1 MELILIR
8 HAKAF
13 ERDALK
19 WPDDS
24 RRPLTEEGVRD
35 FRRLAKRLG
44 RLVPAVELVESS
56 AFERAWATAEILR
69 DRAGWPK
76 PRRSERLE
84 PGGGEGLSREGPS
97 REGPSREGL
106 SHEGLWRERM
116 QALARTIASMHG
128 LRTVVWVGH
137 EPMFSCLASFLL
149 TGSIDAMK
157 IDFAKGA
164 ALALRFQP
172 PVDTAAP
179 PEASS
184 VVGRAQMM
192 WMLTPRMVRR
202 MR

>member
-84 PGGGEGLSREGPS
+84 PGGGEGLGREGLG
-97 REGPSREGL
+97 REGLSREGL
-106 SHEGLWRERM
+106 GRERM
-116 QALARTIASMHG
+116 QALARSIAAMHG

-184 VVGRAQMM
+184 VVGRAQML

>member
-13 ERDALK
+13 DRDAQR
-19 WPDDS
+19 WPDDA

-56 AFERAWATAEILR
+56 SFERAWATAGILR
-69 DRAGWPK
+69 ERAGWPK

-84 PGGGEGLSREGPS
+84 PGSDEGLG
-97 REGPSREGL
+97 
-106 SHEGLWRERM
+106 RERM
-116 QALARTIASMHG
+116 QSLARSIAAMHG

-137 EPMFSCLASFLL
+137 EPMLSALASFLL
-149 TGSIDAMK
+149 AGSVDAVK
-157 IDFAKGA
+157 VDFAKGA
-164 ALALRFQP
+164 ALALRVP
-172 PVDTAAP
+172 PPADTTAP
-179 PEASS
+179 AEASS
-184 VVGRAQMM
+184 VIGRAELL
-192 WMLTPRMVRR
+192 WMLTPRIVRR

>member
-35 FRRLAKRLG
+35 FRRLARRLG

-97 REGPSREGL
+97 REGPS
-106 SHEGLWRERM
+106 HEGLGRERM
-116 QALARTIASMHG
+116 QALARSIAAMHG

>member
-24 RRPLTEEGVRD
+24 RRPLTEDGVRD

-69 DRAGWPK
+69 ERAGWPK

-84 PGGGEGLSREGPS
+84 PGGDEGLG
-97 REGPSREGL
+97 
-106 SHEGLWRERM
+106 RERM
-116 QALARTIASMHG
+116 QALARSIAAMHG

-137 EPMFSCLASFLL
+137 EPMFSSLASFLL
-149 TGSIDAMK
+149 TGSIDAMR
-157 IDFAKGA
+157 IEFAKGA

-172 PVDTAAP
+172 PADAATP
-179 PEASS
+179 PDASS
-184 VVGRAQMM
+184 VIGRAQML

>member
-1 MELILIR
+1 MDLILIR

-24 RRPLTEEGVRD
+24 RRPLTEDGIRD

-44 RLVPAVELVESS
+44 RVVPAVELVESS
-56 AFERAWATAEILR
+56 SFERAWATAGILAE
-69 DRAGWPK
+69 RAGWPK
-76 PRRSERLE
+76 PRRAERLE
-84 PGGGEGLSREGPS
+84 PGFDDESGGGG
-97 REGPSREGL
+97 
-106 SHEGLWRERM
+106 RERM
-116 QALARTIASMHG
+116 QALARTVAAMHG

-149 TGSIDAMK
+149 TGSTDAVR

-164 ALALRFQP
+164 ALALRFAP
-172 PVDTAAP
+172 SGAATTATD
-179 PEASS
+179 ASS
-184 VVGRAQMM
+184 VVGRADLL

>member
-84 PGGGEGLSREGPS
+84 PGGGEGPS

-106 SHEGLWRERM
+106 GRERM
-116 QALARTIASMHG
+116 QALARSIAAMHG

-149 TGSIDAMK
+149 TGSIDAMR
-157 IDFAKGA
+157 IEFAKGA

-172 PVDTAAP
+172 PVDVAAP

-184 VVGRAQMM
+184 VVGRAQML

>member
-24 RRPLTEEGVRD
+24 RRPLTEDGVRD

-84 PGGGEGLSREGPS
+84 PGGDEGLGHEGL
-97 REGPSREGL
+97 GREGL
-106 SHEGLWRERM
+106 GRERM
-116 QALARTIASMHG
+116 QALARSIAAMHG

-137 EPMFSCLASFLL
+137 EPMFSSLASFLL
-149 TGSIDAMK
+149 TGSIDAMR
-157 IDFAKGA
+157 IEFAKGA

-172 PVDTAAP
+172 PADAATP
-179 PEASS
+179 PDASS
-184 VVGRAQMM
+184 VIGRAQML

>member
-56 AFERAWATAEILR
+56 AFDRAWATAEILR

-97 REGPSREGL
+97 REGPS
-106 SHEGLWRERM
+106 HEGLGRERM
-116 QALARTIASMHG
+116 QALARSIAAMHG

-184 VVGRAQMM
+184 VVGRAQML

>member
-84 PGGGEGLSREGPS
+84 PGGGEGLGREGLG
-97 REGPSREGL
+97 REGLSREGL
-106 SHEGLWRERM
+106 GRERM
-116 QALARTIASMHG
+116 QALARSIAAMHG

>member
-84 PGGGEGLSREGPS
+84 PGGGEGLSREGL
-97 REGPSREGL
+97 SREGL
-106 SHEGLWRERM
+106 GREGLGRERM
-116 QALARTIASMHG
+116 QALARSIAAMHG

-172 PVDTAAP
+172 PVDVTAP
-179 PEASS
+179 PDASS
-184 VVGRAQMM
+184 VIGRAQML

>member
-97 REGPSREGL
+97 REGLGREGL
-106 SHEGLWRERM
+106 GRERM
-116 QALARTIASMHG
+116 QALARSIAAMHG

-184 VVGRAQMM
+184 VVGRAQML

>member
-13 ERDALK
+13 ERDALQ

-24 RRPLTEEGVRD
+24 RRPLTEEGARD

-84 PGGGEGLSREGPS
+84 PGGDEGLGRD
-97 REGPSREGL
+97 
-106 SHEGLWRERM
+106 RM
-116 QALARTIASMHG
+116 QALARSIAAMHA

-137 EPMFSCLASFLL
+137 EPMLSCLASYLL
-149 TGSIDAMK
+149 TGSIDAVK

-164 ALALRFQP
+164 ALALRFEP
-172 PVDTAAP
+172 LVHAATP
-179 PEASS
+179 ADASS
-184 VVGRAQMM
+184 VIGHARIL

>member
-24 RRPLTEEGVRD
+24 RRPLTEDGVRD

-69 DRAGWPK
+69 ERAGWPK
-76 PRRSERLE
+76 SRRSERLE
-84 PGGGEGLSREGPS
+84 PGGDEGLGS
-97 REGPSREGL
+97 EGL
-106 SHEGLWRERM
+106 GRERM
-116 QALARTIASMHG
+116 QALARSIAAMHG

-149 TGSIDAMK
+149 TGSIDAMR
-157 IDFAKGA
+157 IEFAKGA

-172 PVDTAAP
+172 HADAAIP
-179 PEASS
+179 PDASS
-184 VVGRAQMM
+184 VIGRAQML

>member
-84 PGGGEGLSREGPS
+84 PGGGEGLSREGL
-97 REGPSREGL
+97 SREGL
-106 SHEGLWRERM
+106 GREGLGRERM
-116 QALARTIASMHG
+116 QALARSIAAMHG

-184 VVGRAQMM
+184 VVGRAQML